1 MSATVDSL
9 PVAWLRRIGAM
20 TLFLGQVLARIIPA
34 FGKPGLIVKQI
45 YNAGARSL
53 VIIML
58 SGLFVGMVLGLLGFD
73 TLQRFGSEDSLGV
86 LAALGMLKVLGPV
99 LTALLF
105 AGRAGTSL
113 TSEIGLMKSTD
124 QLTAMQMMAVDPLRY
139 VVAPRFLGGIIA
151 MPLLAAT
158 FSVIGLYGAQL
169 IGVQQM
175 GVDVGAFW
183 SQTQNA
189 VDLRDV
195 TEGVVKSLV
204 FGVACSLIAV
214 YEGYNCE
221 PTPEG
226 VGLATTR
233 TVVTSSV
240 HGAAVE
246 LSADRRVPN
255 KELIGMTTM
264 KNSRSLEIG
273 TGLFVL
279 LGFAAL
285 AFLTTQLPGTSLKF
299 GGGDG
304 GYTRHGE
311 VRQHRR
317 PQAGLAGHHGGRA
330 RRTRRVDPLR
340 PQGLQGGGRAAYR
353 KSIHGDPRR
362 QRRQHPD
369 RGSARRQVRRHRSR
383 RLGNLPQAGRSNR
396 VHAVGHRARESG
408 QQVLRQHGEQ
418 GTGRAEGRR
427 AGAHRSR
434 NDAVDAAN
442 RSGWVHRMLC

>member
-1 MSATVDSL
+1 VSADSV
-9 PVAWLRRIGAM
+9 PVAFVRRVGGM
-20 TLFLGQVLARIIPA
+20 SLFFAQIMARIVPSLA
-34 FGKPGLIVKQI
+34 KPGLIVRQI

-113 TSEIGLMKSTD
+113 TSEIGLMKSTE
-124 QLTAMQMMAVDPLRY
+124 QLTAMHMMAVDPLRH
-139 VVAPRFLGGIIA
+139 VVTPRFLGGVIA

-158 FSVIGLYGAQL
+158 FSVIGLFGAQL

-183 SQTQNA
+183 SQTQDA

-195 TEGVVKSLV
+195 TEGIVKSLV

-214 YEGYNCE
+214 YEGYQSE

-240 HGAAVE
+240 
-246 LSADRRVPN
+246 
-255 KELIGMTTM
+255 M
-264 KNSRSLEIG
+264 
-273 TGLFVL
+273 VL
-279 LGFAAL
+279 LLNYLLTA
-285 AFLTTQLPGTSLKF
+285 AFLTK
-299 GGGDG
+299 
-304 GYTRHGE
+304 
-311 VRQHRR
+311 
-317 PQAGLAGHHGGRA
+317 
-330 RRTRRVDPLR
+330 
-340 PQGLQGGGRAAYR
+340 
-353 KSIHGDPRR
+353 
-362 QRRQHPD
+362 
-369 RGSARRQVRRHRSR
+369 
-383 RLGNLPQAGRSNR
+383 N
-396 VHAVGHRARESG
+396 
-408 QQVLRQHGEQ
+408 
-418 GTGRAEGRR
+418 
-427 AGAHRSR
+427 
-434 NDAVDAAN
+434 
-442 RSGWVHRMLC
+442 

>member
-1 MSATVDSL
+1 LNQPSDSV
-9 PVAWLRRIGAM
+9 PIAWLRRLGAM
-20 TLFLGQVLARIIPA
+20 TLFFGQVCARIVPA
-34 FGKPGLIVKQI
+34 LGKPGLIVKQI

-53 VIIML
+53 VIVML

-195 TEGVVKSLV
+195 NEGIVKSLV

-214 YEGYNCE
+214 YEGYQCE

-240 HGAAVE
+240 
-246 LSADRRVPN
+246 
-255 KELIGMTTM
+255 M
-264 KNSRSLEIG
+264 
-273 TGLFVL
+273 VL
-279 LGFAAL
+279 LLNYLLTA
-285 AFLTTQLPGTSLKF
+285 AFLT
-299 GGGDG
+299 
-304 GYTRHGE
+304 
-311 VRQHRR
+311 
-317 PQAGLAGHHGGRA
+317 
-330 RRTRRVDPLR
+330 
-340 PQGLQGGGRAAYR
+340 
-353 KSIHGDPRR
+353 KS
-362 QRRQHPD
+362 
-369 RGSARRQVRRHRSR
+369 
-383 RLGNLPQAGRSNR
+383 
-396 VHAVGHRARESG
+396 
-408 QQVLRQHGEQ
+408 
-418 GTGRAEGRR
+418 
-427 AGAHRSR
+427 
-434 NDAVDAAN
+434 
-442 RSGWVHRMLC
+442 